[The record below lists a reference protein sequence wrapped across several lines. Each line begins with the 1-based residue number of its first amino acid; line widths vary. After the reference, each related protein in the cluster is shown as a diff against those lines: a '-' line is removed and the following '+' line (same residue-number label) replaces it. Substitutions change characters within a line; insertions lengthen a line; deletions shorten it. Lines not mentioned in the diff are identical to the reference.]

1 MTTAANP
8 RDMLTTAPGLRAL
21 EAVCV
26 QEPAANIILDR
37 AVAFD
42 ELVGSDLVVRERL
55 PRLNEPWLRTA
66 LLAMGIPH
74 HRRVATFLHSE
85 ANSGRVTDE
94 RAAVTSV
101 ILRGVA
107 PRSALGTVPRPLLFT
122 AEELEYIEQ
131 YPQYETPVDPV
142 NLLQPVG
149 RPLDYAG
156 YLCAIVKLTRLC
168 NLRCTYCHDWR
179 AGRDSTM
186 DFTTLVG
193 AVQQI
198 LHARFGAIDFVWHGG
213 EPLLLGPQRLLRFLA
228 LQEMFARPRQIIR
241 NHAQS
246 NGMVTNRRTLDLLR
260 LFDIKVSVSIDGPP
274 PVHDITRRSARN
286 EATSADVLR
295 GIKTLH
301 EYGILSG
308 LLVVVSPALL
318 AMDVGSLWKFLD
330 ASPARSICFLP
341 ERPGF
346 GESLSVSKDDF
357 ADFLIKMYRARQASG
372 SIKKVRELDAIG
384 QLLSNRQSGF
394 CELAGNCVGH
404 FVSVDPNGDIS
415 HCDKYAGDPN
425 YVLGSLTS
433 LPLMEILDG
442 PRATAVRALANEQLE
457 SMRTCPYFDL
467 CQGWCPHERHV
478 DSSYQ
483 EQGCC
488 GLGSLFREI
497 QQSASHLTGP
507 PLA

>member
-8 RDMLTTAPGLRAL
+8 GNMLTTAPGLRAL
-21 EAVCV
+21 DEVCR

-37 AVAFD
+37 ARAFD
-42 ELVGSDLVVRERL
+42 DVVDSDRVTIRERL
-55 PRLNEPWLRTA
+55 PNLSEPWLRMA
-66 LLAMGIPH
+66 LLAMGIPQ
-74 HRRVATFLHSE
+74 HRRLATLLHHAAS
-85 ANSGRVTDE
+85 SDRVPDE
-94 RAAVTSV
+94 RVAVTSA

-122 AEELEYIEQ
+122 AGELEYLERC
-131 YPQYETPVDPV
+131 PQDETPVGPV

-168 NLRCTYCHDWR
+168 NLRCSYCHDWR
-179 AGRDSTM
+179 AGRDATM
-186 DFTTLVG
+186 NFTTLVQ
-193 AVQQI
+193 AVRQI
-198 LHARFGAIDFVWHGG
+198 LNARFGAIDFVWHGG

-228 LQEMFARPRQIIR
+228 LQEMFAHPRQIIR

-260 LFDIKVSVSIDGPP
+260 IFDIKVSVSIDGPP
-274 PVHDITRRSARN
+274 SIHDITRRSVRN

-295 GIKTLH
+295 GISTLH

-318 AMDVGSLWKFLD
+318 AMDVTGLWKFLD

-341 ERPGF
+341 ERPGP
-346 GESLSVSKDDF
+346 GENLRVSKDDF
-357 ADFLIKMYRARQASG
+357 VAFLVKMYRARRASG
-372 SIKKVRELDAIG
+372 STKKVRELDAID
-384 QLLSNRQSGF
+384 QLLNDKQSGF

-415 HCDKYAGDPN
+415 HCDKYVGDPN
-425 YVLGSLTS
+425 YVLGNLTS
-433 LPLMEILDG
+433 LPLLEILAG
-442 PRATAVRALANEQLE
+442 PRATAIRALADEQLE
-457 SMRTCPYFDL
+457 SMRACPYFDL

-478 DSSYQ
+478 DGSYQ

-488 GLGSLFREI
+488 GLRSLFREI
-497 QQSASHLTGP
+497 HQSASSG
-507 PLA
+507 